1 MDVSGVGVVERAD
14 GRSDGRTDGRMD
26 GCALVVADSVVVSF
40 GLLGL
45 VVVERAPNSGAGAG
59 VRVVVVIASVVVVV
73 VVVSRI
79 FEGCF
84 FFWSTSSNL
93 VAPLVFTNGGSF
105 LVVVVV
111 SVVVVISVSGNLVV
125 VVVVLDSKIS
135 WLGLNPGG
143 LLISTISSNRLP
155 PSLFKTSTVSL

>member
-1 MDVSGVGVVERAD
+1 MA
-14 GRSDGRTDGRMD
+14 
-26 GCALVVADSVVVSF
+26 AAVVV

-45 VVVERAPNSGAGAG
+45 VVVERAPNIGVG
-59 VRVVVVIASVVVVV
+59 VRVVVVVASVVVV

-143 LLISTISSNRLP
+143 LLISTISSNRFP
-155 PSLFKTSTVSL
+155 PSLFSTSTVSVLGKKEEKIVEN

>member
-1 MDVSGVGVVERAD
+1 MDVSGVGVVECAD
-14 GRSDGRTDGRMD
+14 GRADGRTDGR
-26 GCALVVADSVVVSF
+26 ALVVADTVVVSF

-45 VVVERAPNSGAGAG
+45 VVVERAPNSGTG

-111 SVVVVISVSGNLVV
+111 SVVVVVISVSGNLVV